1 MKGRPLSAYD
11 PWLTAANV
19 RGRID
24 PARMRVVP
32 GCGGPGDLVLGVV
45 EPSPG
50 AGFELLDSARKLHR
64 LEGPHR
70 VLAVLGPRD
79 SSTHV
84 CATLPAEGLLVEDG
98 TRADWVAGESGIV
111 GCLERAPASSRVH
124 RPETALPFR
133 CAGLLADAD
142 GIVNIQRFAVRPRLP
157 RLDLPIVMVAAT
169 SSEAGK
175 TILAG
180 ELIARLTMRGQRV
193 AAIKVTGTGG
203 VMDSLHHASS
213 GAIAT
218 FDQVDAGLIT
228 THGSAGDVRARIPAL
243 FRSAQECHPDVILAE
258 LGGDLVSANNPAL
271 FELPELVDR
280 TVLLLVIA
288 NDALAASGVAALNDT
303 RLHYPRERIR
313 FLSSPFR
320 NHVGMVRRMAAV
332 GIEPVFD
339 PCSATD
345 LDRLAREIHSSL
357 ADSATPAA
365 PAGGIRRLEQAG

>member
-11 PWLTAANV
+11 PWFTAANV

-24 PARMRVVP
+24 PARMRVVS
-32 GCGGPGDLVLGVV
+32 GRGGPGDLVLGVV
-45 EPSPG
+45 EPPPG

-70 VLAVLGPRD
+70 VLAVLGARD

-142 GIVNIQRFAVRPRLP
+142 GIVNIRRFAVRPQLP

-228 THGSAGDVRARIPAL
+228 THGSADDVRARIPLL
-243 FRSAQECHPDVILAE
+243 FRSAQERHPDVILAE
-258 LGGDLVSANNPAL
+258 LGGDLVSANNPAV

-345 LDRLAREIHSSL
+345 LDRLAQEIRSSL
-357 ADSATPAA
+357 TDSATPAA
-365 PAGGIRRLEQAG
+365 PAAGIRRLGQAG

>member
-1 MKGRPLSAYD
+1 MKGRPLSAYE
-11 PWLTAANV
+11 PWRTAANV
-19 RGRID
+19 RGGID
-24 PARMRVVP
+24 HTQIQVVP
-32 GCGGPGDLVLGVV
+32 GRGGPGDLVLGIV
-45 EPSPG
+45 EPPPG
-50 AGFELLDSARKLHR
+50 AGFELLDSARSLHR

-84 CATLPAEGLLVEDG
+84 CATLPAEGLLVEEG

-111 GCLERAPASSRVH
+111 GCLERAPASSPVH
-124 RPETALPFR
+124 RPEAALPFR

-142 GIVNIQRFAVRPRLP
+142 GIVNIQRFAVRPRVT
-157 RLDLPIVMVAAT
+157 RVNLPIVMVAAT

-175 TILAG
+175 TVLSG
-180 ELIARLTMRGQRV
+180 ELIARLTMSGQRV

-213 GAIAT
+213 GAVAT

-228 THGSAGDVRARIPAL
+228 THGSAEDVRARIPAL
-243 FRSAQECHPDVILAE
+243 FRSAQECNPDVILAE

-271 FELPELVDR
+271 FELPELVDH

-288 NDALAASGVAALNDT
+288 NDALAASGVVTLNDT

-320 NHVGMVRRMAAV
+320 NHVGMARRMASV

-339 PCSATD
+339 PCSAAD
-345 LDRLAREIHSSL
+345 LDRLAREIRSSL
-357 ADSATPAA
+357 KNPAPPEA
-365 PAGGIRRLEQAG
+365 SAGGIRPLEQIR